1 MLLKCSLEL
10 QHELNPI
17 ETWFGFYFQNI
28 AVGQRVFVVVFW
40 FCSFKYLW
48 KVWGKD
54 FIKKE
59 IVQYST
65 EMSSYV
71 VLWCSCSTKSCKFL
85 CFCGYSKTCMMTLR
99 RIIRF
104 RCSSPLTLQI
114 LQQELPLISLFLEQ
128 GIDWPAMTALTV
140 VGAVSWNPLAGVTQT
155 SRAAEPSVPSSL
167 EMGEAGPGF
176 RGMLPKPRL

>member
-1 MLLKCSLEL
+1 MLPKCSLQL

-28 AVGQRVFVVVFW
+28 ALGQRVFVVVFW

-48 KVWGKD
+48 KVWERD

-59 IVQYST
+59 ILQYST

-71 VLWCSCSTKSCKFL
+71 VLWGNCSTKSCRFL
-85 CFCGYSKTCMMTLR
+85 CFCGCSKTCMMTLR
-99 RIIRF
+99 RAIRF

-128 GIDWPAMTALTV
+128 GTDWPAMSVLTV
-140 VGAVSWNPLAGVTQT
+140 VGAVSCNPLAGVTQK
-155 SRAAEPSVPSSL
+155 SRAAEPSVPSRL
-167 EMGEAGPGF
+167 ETGEAGPGF
-176 RGMLPKPRL
+176 RGTLPKPRL